1 MKKIICVH
9 LYNDF
14 SGSPLVLANVIKGF
28 LKNGKE
34 VTIVSSDSDGFLS
47 DLPVKKEIIPYTFTT
62 NRWMRLLLFLVN
74 QWRMFFLVLTYRKE
88 EAIIYINTLLPF
100 GAALAGKLT
109 GQKVIYHIHET
120 SLRPALL
127 KGFLKI
133 IAALTA
139 KECIYVSNYLK
150 DTESINGVSANIVYN
165 ALSKDFVEEANN
177 YLRTAKEP
185 VQPFTVLM
193 LCSLKGYKGI
203 EEFIQVAEGLPRYRF
218 NLVLNASM
226 EEIKIYFNSRVL
238 PENLVFFPKQKDVH
252 WFYQHAHLVV
262 NLSKPKE
269 WIETFGMTLLEA
281 MTYGLPVIAP
291 IVGGPTE
298 VVKEGQNG
306 YLRDS
311 QDTTELI
318 LLIQKI
324 AVDTQLYD
332 QLSKNALH
340 SATFFNEEQFCKG
353 IQRCIGQELSA
364 SKELK
369 ELALVE

>member
-47 DLPVKKEIIPYTFTT
+47 DLPAKKEFVPYTFTT

-74 QWRMFFLVLTYRKE
+74 QWRMFFLMLTYRKE
-88 EAIIYINTLLPF
+88 DAIIYINTLLPF

-120 SLRPALL
+120 SIRPLVL
-127 KGFLKI
+127 KRFLKT
-133 IAALTA
+133 IAAWTA

-150 DTESINGVSANIVYN
+150 DTEPINRVSTNVVYN
-165 ALSKDFVEEANN
+165 ALSKGFVEEANQ
-177 YLRTAKEP
+177 YLLTAKEP

-203 EEFIQVAEGLPRYRF
+203 EEFIQLAEGLPKYRF

-226 EEIKIYFNSRVL
+226 EQIKVYFNTRDL

-262 NLSKPKE
+262 NLSKPME

-291 IVGGPTE
+291 TVGGPTE
-298 VVKEGQNG
+298 VVKEGKNG

-311 QDTTELI
+311 QNTAELVR
-318 LLIQKI
+318 LIQKI
-324 AVDTQLYD
+324 AVDTQLYND
-332 QLSKNALH
+332 LSENALR
-340 SATFFNEEQFCKG
+340 SATFLMKNNFVRVFSN
-353 IQRCIGQELSA
+353 
-364 SKELK
+364 
-369 ELALVE
+369 V

>member
-34 VTIVSSDSDGFLS
+34 VIIVSSDSDGFLS
-47 DLPVKKEIIPYTFTT
+47 DLPAKKERIPYTFTT

-74 QWRMFFLVLTYRKE
+74 QWRMFFHILTYRKE
-88 EAIIYINTLLPF
+88 ETVIYINTLLPF

-120 SLRPALL
+120 SIRPLVL
-127 KGFLKI
+127 KRFLKT
-133 IAALTA
+133 IAAWTA

-150 DTESINGVSANIVYN
+150 DTEPINRVSTSVVYN

-177 YLRTAKEP
+177 YLITAKEP

-203 EEFIQVAEGLPRYRF
+203 EEFIQLAEGLPKYRF

-226 EEIKIYFNSRVL
+226 EQIKVYFN
-238 PENLVFFPKQKDVH
+238 
-252 WFYQHAHLVV
+252 
-262 NLSKPKE
+262 
-269 WIETFGMTLLEA
+269 T
-281 MTYGLPVIAP
+281 
-291 IVGGPTE
+291 
-298 VVKEGQNG
+298 
-306 YLRDS
+306 RD
-311 QDTTELI
+311 
-318 LLIQKI
+318 
-324 AVDTQLYD
+324 
-332 QLSKNALH
+332 
-340 SATFFNEEQFCKG
+340 
-353 IQRCIGQELSA
+353 
-364 SKELK
+364 
-369 ELALVE
+369 